1 MELSKEVMERI
12 EDYAWDYEV
21 VGIRTQSRAFELG
34 AISHLSHVWD
44 DGNDTGVELDGICVV
59 DVRSLK
65 QACSYFG
72 DHVAI
77 IGGNSYEYGEDAG
90 EIIIHDPVVIEI
102 LS

>member
-59 DVRSLK
+59 DVHSLK